1 MTRPGVL
8 PRAPQAGRDPVEPNR
23 GPRPCHSGKAENYK
37 EAWSPG
43 EPGTLFLAGAGSL
56 RNVSAGWFRLPAW
69 LISDDPG
76 REE

>member
-1 MTRPGVL
+1 MTPSSVF
-8 PRAPQAGRDPVEPNR
+8 PRAPQAGRGPVEPN
-23 GPRPCHSGKAENYK
+23 GGLCPCHSGKAEKYQ
-37 EAWSPG
+37 EAWTLG